1 MKKLI
6 VTVISLAALSSCV
19 FAPFSKGY
27 HAYGKDAHCKCM
39 MYPELPNHLMDVA
52 TQDKSDV

>member
-1 MKKLI
+1 MKRSPEEL
-6 VTVISLAALSSCV
+6 VRISNEIQDV

-27 HAYGKDAHCKCM
+27 HAYGKDARCKCM

-52 TQDKSDV
+52 TEDNK